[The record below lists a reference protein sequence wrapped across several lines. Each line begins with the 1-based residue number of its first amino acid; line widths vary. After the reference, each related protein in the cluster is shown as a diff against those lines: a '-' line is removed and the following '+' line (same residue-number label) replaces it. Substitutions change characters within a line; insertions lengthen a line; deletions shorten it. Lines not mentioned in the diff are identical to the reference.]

1 MYNMR
6 HTSPIV
12 LIHDHHGG
20 RRHTTAAIVPHSRLY
35 LAVASEFSLFLTL
48 LAILHRWLKSSQ
60 LLFHAVSSWLKLVN
74 FYSAVSFWVEVVN
87 FLFPGHFGGW
97 NDPKG

>member
-20 RRHTTAAIVPHSRLY
+20 RRHTTAAIVPHSRLN
-35 LAVASEFSLFLTL
+35 LASL
-48 LAILHRWLKSSQ
+48 
-60 LLFHAVSSWLKLVN
+60 AVSSTVSAWGVDSADTATLKQEI
-74 FYSAVSFWVEVVN
+74 SFKFAHE
-87 FLFPGHFGGW
+87 
-97 NDPKG
+97 